1 MKLKIIFTLLA
12 CSILLQAQDFKKT
25 ATAGF
30 VFLEI
35 PVSARA
41 AGLGD
46 ASIALSDLN
55 ADAVFSNPASLGFS
69 NKQNNLSVSYSPWI
83 ADIKHYAAAYSY
95 NSSIGV
101 LGIGVNFLDYG
112 SMPRT
117 MRTDSKEVYIV
128 DGNFVASDMA
138 IGLSYSKM
146 LTDRFSFGLTAK
158 YVKETIDNMS
168 ASNVL
173 LDGGVLYYTGLSSL
187 RIAAVIQNFGVDA
200 KFDYKKFVMPSVF
213 KLGLAAEVIGDFN
226 SDYRVTTIAEFLH
239 PRDGD
244 ERVIV
249 GLESSWKNIITLRGG
264 YKFFFDE
271 DTYNFGIGINPNL
284 SYPVNLDFSYSN
296 FGRLG
301 NIVRFTLQLGLL

>member
-1 MKLKIIFTLLA
+1 MKLKIFFTFLI
-12 CSILLQAQDFKKT
+12 CSLFLHAEDFKKT

-35 PVSARA
+35 PVSARS

-46 ASIALSDLN
+46 ASIALSDLSS
-55 ADAVFSNPASLGFS
+55 DAVFSNPASLGFI
-69 NKQNNLSVSYSPWI
+69 NKQNALSVSYSPWI
-83 ADIKHYAAAYSY
+83 ADIKHYAASYSY
-95 NSSIGV
+95 SSSIGV
-101 LGIGVNFLDYG
+101 FGVGINYLNYG

-117 MRTDSKEVYIV
+117 IRTDSKEVYIV
-128 DGNFVASDMA
+128 DGDFSANDIA
-138 IGLSYSKM
+138 IGVSYSKM
-146 LTDRFSFGLTAK
+146 LTDRFSFGITGK
-158 YVKETIDNMS
+158 YVKETIDNYT

-173 LDGGVLYYTGLSSL
+173 LDGGILYYTGLESL
-187 RIAAVIQNFGVDA
+187 RIAAVIQNFGVDS

-213 KLGLAAEVIGDFN
+213 KLGLAAEVYGSFT
-226 SDYRVTTIAEFLH
+226 SDYRVTAISEFLH

-249 GLESSWKNIITLRGG
+249 GLETSWKNIITLRGG
-264 YKFFFDE
+264 YKFFYDE
-271 DTYNFGIGINPNL
+271 DTYNFGLGINPNL
-284 SYPVNLDFSYSN
+284 AYPLNVDFSYSN